1 MPAEQEHDELL
12 MSLVELVLEFP
23 PEEREAHLRAVCP
36 DAALMEEVRTRIVW
50 EERMGSFL
58 RHPLVQ
64 PPAVEAAFRPESY
77 LGRRFRIVRE
87 IGRGGMGIV
96 YEALDTELG
105 GPVALKC
112 ARPGHSNRL
121 PPEARA
127 AREVSHFNVCKVHDL
142 HKISTD
148 FGEMDVLSME
158 FIGGETLCAR
168 LVRDECLR
176 ESEAREVA
184 LQICAGLAQA
194 HRQGVIHGDLKCSN
208 IILARSPEGGM
219 RAVITDFGLAK
230 LKLTDGSQLLGAQ
243 GGTFDYM
250 APELFRGEPAT
261 VASDLYALGVLFHTM
276 LAGYAPERV
285 HPSVPRGLVQTWTP
299 GSNASTVVLDRKIA
313 DEDWQRKVAE
323 LSARWKSVITRCL
336 EPRPDKR
343 FESAEQVSQA
353 LTRRA
358 LWIRWVAA
366 GVAAT
371 AAAAALFL
379 WAGNQGSRLEG
390 LVQLT
395 SATELAEGPSLSH
408 DGKAIAWASDRAE
421 AGNLDIWV
429 QQLPAGQARRLT
441 TNSAEDNTPG
451 ISPDGSIVAFRS
463 ERNGGGIYLVDVA
476 GGSERLLVPGGRNPQ
491 FSADG
496 QRITY
501 WTGDT
506 DESTPSGRIYWIA
519 VNGGPAHRLAADFED
534 ARYPTWSSDGR
545 LLLFSGCRGSG
556 QLPRTCVD
564 WWTSTED
571 GASVIQTGAMPILRR
586 LQIVPTDSLGSWFG
600 EKVIFSGMR
609 EKVGSLWELTISPR
623 NRRAA
628 GSPRQLTS
636 GDAREN
642 GVTVAENG
650 SMAFGRLAGALHI
663 WRVDHA
669 SVPSAMSQTKVTGDA
684 ANDISP
690 YVASH
695 GRWLVFAR
703 RPGHYRDVWIKDL
716 RSGKESP
723 AVVSNFDKASPLIDD
738 SGTAIVYEQRE
749 PGVSAILAAASGQS
763 PKKLCDRCTYPM
775 GWFEDGQSFFFSGN
789 LPSKILLMDI
799 KIRAPRVAL
808 DAGAQSVSNA
818 DWSPASEYLLFTAA
832 VGDRKQIFA
841 VRFPRAGAQPAGNWI
856 LLTRE
861 AEWSDRPRW
870 SGDGKTV
877 FYLSNRDGFS
887 CVWGR
892 RFDPVRGKPVGE
904 PFAVAHYH
912 NPRISP
918 STVNTASFRIAVS
931 GDSVFVNLGEVTESL
946 WTAKLKSANFPRI
959 PSFFPYF

>member
-1 MPAEQEHDELL
+1 VPGEQEHDELL
-12 MSLVELVLEFP
+12 MSLVESVIELP
-23 PEEREAHLRAVCP
+23 PEERDAHLRALCSDP
-36 DAALMEEVRTRIVW
+36 ALIEEVRTRVVW

-58 RHPLVQ
+58 RDPLVH
-64 PPAVEAAFRPESY
+64 PPAVEDAFAPERY
-77 LGRRFRIVRE
+77 LGRRFRIIRE

-96 YEALDTELG
+96 YEAIDMELDAR
-105 GPVALKC
+105 VALKC
-112 ARPGHSNRL
+112 AKLGHSSRL

-142 HKISTD
+142 HKVPTE

-158 FIGGETLCAR
+158 FIEGETLCAR
-168 LVRDECLR
+168 LVHDRRLR
-176 ESEAREVA
+176 ELEAREIA

-194 HRQGVIHGDLKCSN
+194 HRQGVIHGDMKCSN

-230 LKLTDGSQLLGAQ
+230 LKLADGSQLRGAQ
-243 GGTFDYM
+243 GGTFHYM
-250 APELFRGEPAT
+250 APELFRGEPASL
-261 VASDLYALGVLFHTM
+261 ASDLYALGVLFHTM

-285 HPSVPRGLVQTWTP
+285 HPSLPRGLVQTWKP
-299 GSNASTVVLDRKIA
+299 GSNASTVVLDRKISN
-313 DEDWQRKVAE
+313 EDWERRIAE
-323 LSARWKSVITRCL
+323 LPSPWKKIVTRCL
-336 EPRPDKR
+336 SPRPGKR
-343 FESAEQVSQA
+343 FESAEDIIRA
-353 LTRRA
+353 LTRRPA
-358 LWIRWVAA
+358 WVTWAAA
-366 GVAAT
+366 GAVG
-371 AAAAALFL
+371 AAAVTGWYL
-379 WAGNQGSRLEG
+379 WAANQGSRIDG
-390 LVQLT
+390 LMQLT
-395 SATELAEGPSLSH
+395 SATELAEGPSLSR
-408 DGKAIAWASDRAE
+408 DEKAIAWASDRAE

-429 QQLPAGQARRLT
+429 QPLPAGQARRLT
-441 TNSAEDNTPG
+441 TNSSEDNSPS

-463 ERNGGGIYLVDVA
+463 ERNGGGIYLVDA
-476 GGSERLLVPGGRNPQ
+476 ARGSERLLVPGGRNPQ
-491 FSADG
+491 FSPDG
-496 QRITY
+496 QRLAY
-501 WTGDT
+501 WSGDT
-506 DESTPSGRIYWIA
+506 DESAPSGRIYWIA

-556 QLPRTCVD
+556 QLPGTCVD
-564 WWTSTED
+564 WWTTTAD

-586 LQIVPTDSLGSWFG
+586 QQIVPTDSLGSWLG
-600 EKVIFSGMR
+600 ERVIFSGMR
-609 EKVGSLWELTISPR
+609 ERVGSLWELTIS
-623 NRRAA
+623 RRSRKAA
-628 GSPRQLTS
+628 GRPRQLTS

-663 WRVDHA
+663 WRIAHA
-669 SVPSAMSQTKVTGDA
+669 SAPSAISQTKVTGGGT
-684 ANDISP
+684 NDISP

-703 RPGHYRDVWIKDL
+703 RPDHYLDVWIKDL

-749 PGVSAILAAASGQS
+749 PGVSAILAATSGQS
-763 PKKLCDRCTYPM
+763 PKKLCDMCTYPM

-789 LPSKILLMDI
+789 LPSKILLMEI
-799 KIRAPRVAL
+799 KSGAPRVAL

-818 DWSPASEYLLFTAA
+818 DWSPATEYLLFTAA
-832 VGDRKQIFA
+832 DGDRKQIFA

-856 LLTRE
+856 PLTRE
-861 AEWSDRPRW
+861 EEWSDRPRW
-870 SGDGKTV
+870 SGDGKTA

-892 RFDPVRGKPVGE
+892 RFDPIRGKPAGE

-912 NPRISP
+912 DPRISP
-918 STVNTASFRIAVS
+918 STVNTATFRIAVS

-946 WTAKLKSANFPRI
+946 WTAKLKSANFFRI